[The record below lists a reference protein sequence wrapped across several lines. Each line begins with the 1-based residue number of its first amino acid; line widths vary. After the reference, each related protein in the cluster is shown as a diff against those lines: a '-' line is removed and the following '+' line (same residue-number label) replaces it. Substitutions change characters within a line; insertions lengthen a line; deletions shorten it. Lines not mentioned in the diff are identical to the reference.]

1 MTSAVEPPK
10 GPAESLRKLPLAA
23 SIVALVGLADSVY
36 LTVHHYRKE
45 PVPCGGQFD
54 CGTVLNSIYSE
65 IGGIPLAAYGA
76 VAYFVA
82 FSLALLTAFGR
93 DRLWPFFGL
102 QAILMSTVSAYLI
115 YVQYAFINAWCQF
128 CLLSAATSFTLYL
141 LYLGS
146 RFAGGQGRV
155 NPIA

>member
-1 MTSAVEPPK
+1 MTSA
-10 GPAESLRKLPLAA
+10 AEAIEVSAAPLKKLPLVA
-23 SIVALVGLADSVY
+23 SLVALVGLADSVY

-76 VAYFVA
+76 AAYFVA

-93 DRLWPFFGL
+93 DRLWPLFGV
-102 QAILMSTVSAYLI
+102 QAILMSTFSAYLI

-128 CLLSAATSFTLYL
+128 CLLSAGTSFTLYL
-141 LYLGS
+141 TYLVS
-146 RFAGGQGRV
+146 RFLRERPA
-155 NPIA
+155 